1 MSDIPAAEAP
11 PPAPSSGMFARNAT
25 GLVRGVSPRSSLIIN
40 FIPGHP
46 AQSLAAGF
54 FFVFALFPGGNYL
67 VGILLVIPMGL
78 AMAYAFGL
86 LTAMIPRSGGDYML
100 VSRVIHP
107 MVGLISS
114 FCMTLAGLL
123 SNAFFGIAFV
133 TIGLAPGLQGI
144 GLVGGWPTLVRW
156 STEIQSKHWIIALGG
171 LMMCLSGLILAGGWN
186 WTLRIQNILFW
197 LVTASLLI
205 SVLIAL
211 FTSHSSFVSN
221 FNDFSTS
228 IGGPA
233 GAYDHTIK
241 TAQAA
246 GTNTDPSFSWSNT
259 IPVMG
264 FFCTFSIF
272 AYWST
277 FVGGELRQASTI
289 KTANNMAI
297 AAVVGPLVVAVCALV
312 FFHTFGTSFMIAA
325 NGGGETPVAPQ
336 FFSLVAAS
344 TGNTLVAIIVFG
356 GYILFWPLIC
366 YISFIQPTRMLF
378 AYAFDGILPKG
389 VTKLSRNG
397 SPYVA
402 TIIAVVASFATLVW
416 AVNGSSFFQVLVYAT
431 LIQLIAM
438 ALVGLSATV
447 VPYTKPDLYRASAT
461 KKTVFG
467 IPVVT
472 IAGVG
477 AIATCVFVWVLYLHY
492 PTQFFLADKQKMFTI
507 FGVTIGLAIIYY
519 FAVKLYRKS
528 SSGVDI
534 DRAFAEIP
542 PE

>member
-1 MSDIPAAEAP
+1 
-11 PPAPSSGMFARNAT
+11 
-25 GLVRGVSPRSSLIIN
+25 
-40 FIPGHP
+40 
-46 AQSLAAGF
+46 
-54 FFVFALFPGGNYL
+54 
-67 VGILLVIPMGL
+67 
-78 AMAYAFGL
+78 
-86 LTAMIPRSGGDYML
+86 
-100 VSRVIHP
+100 
-107 MVGLISS
+107 
-114 FCMTLAGLL
+114 
-123 SNAFFGIAFV
+123 
-133 TIGLAPGLQGI
+133 
-144 GLVGGWPTLVRW
+144 
-156 STEIQSKHWIIALGG
+156 
-171 LMMCLSGLILAGGWN
+171 
-186 WTLRIQNILFW
+186 
-197 LVTASLLI
+197 
-205 SVLIAL
+205 
-211 FTSHSSFVSN
+211 
-221 FNDFSTS
+221 
-228 IGGPA
+228 
-233 GAYDHTIK
+233 
-241 TAQAA
+241 
-246 GTNTDPSFSWSNT
+246 
-259 IPVMG
+259 MG

-289 KTANNMAI
+289 KTADNMAI

-312 FFHTFGTSFMIAA
+312 FFAHLRYVVHDRRQRWRRDPGRTAVLLAGARLPRVTLWSR
-325 NGGGETPVAPQ
+325 
-336 FFSLVAAS
+336 SLSSV
-344 TGNTLVAIIVFG
+344 
-356 GYILFWPLIC
+356 GYIFFWPLIC

-402 TIIAVVASFATLVW
+402 TIIAVVASFVTLVW